1 MSSGQFEGGP
11 GARASVLQ
19 TAEGELAAEAEQ
31 LRAKLSLSRST
42 VEIVEEIK
50 QTMRMRVGSQNQ
62 TVLEVL
68 SEREWAKA
76 FNTSAALWVNA
87 TRESFRDAIS
97 DFLESNESPI
107 PTRQKR
113 KVADNAW
120 KWDAA
125 ADRRERAGSVAPYRG
140 RPETYDPNVLL
151 AFADSIAGVAGC
163 PRFTTGRHGETTL
176 SDDNKGDAPF
186 ETFVAA
192 VRWAMVAAWLSAA
205 PPGTPPPTVK
215 REGVLTAFKRIRR
228 STD

>member
-1 MSSGQFEGGP
+1 VSNAQFEDGQ

-19 TAEGELAAEAEQ
+19 AAEAELSAEAER

-140 RPETYDPNVLL
+140 RPEIYDPKVLL
-151 AFADSIAGVAGC
+151 AFADTVARVAGR
-163 PRFTTGRHGETTL
+163 PRFTTGHHGDTTL
-176 SDDNKGDAPF
+176 SGDKGSPLHR
-186 ETFVAA
+186 TLVASI
-192 VRWAMVAAWLSAA
+192 RWAMVAAWQSAA
-205 PPGTPPPTVK
+205 APGTPPPTVTP
-215 REGVLTAFKRIRR
+215 EGASPLSGELAA
-228 STD
+228 